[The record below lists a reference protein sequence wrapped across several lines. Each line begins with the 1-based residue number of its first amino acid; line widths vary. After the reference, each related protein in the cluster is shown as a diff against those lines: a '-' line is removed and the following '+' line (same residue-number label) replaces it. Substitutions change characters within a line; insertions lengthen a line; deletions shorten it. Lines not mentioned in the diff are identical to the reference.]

1 MGETLT
7 PPALR
12 IGETGVLTGLK
23 AGDVDKYVLLSV
35 RDPLGYDEDAADVI
49 ATYLDDPVLLADT
62 GLFRTFSGSYKGVR
76 VTVCSTGSG
85 APDTELALV
94 DLAELSPDGVF
105 IRVGTSGSAH
115 ERVRVGDLV
124 IASGAVRSDGASREY
139 IDAGYPAVASPEVTL
154 ALAEAATRLGHSHH
168 VGITR
173 SNDSLYAGQ
182 GRPVLGYFVPGS
194 EGAAGQWARAN
205 VLNFE
210 RETSLILTLCNLL
223 GRRGGAVNAVVN
235 SAVSEE
241 VSPGAGVGPSIEV
254 TLEALTIIE
263 RRDRIKAA
271 AGQAFWTPA
280 LGDSDEPE
288 DGSGG

>member
-1 MGETLT
+1 MGDTLT

-23 AGDVDKYVLLSV
+23 AGDVAKYVLLSV
-35 RDPLGYDEDAADVI
+35 RDPLGYESDAADVI
-49 ATYLDDPVLLADT
+49 ATYLDDAVLLADT
-62 GLFRTFSGSYKGVR
+62 GLFRTFSGSYKGVP

-94 DLAELSPDGVF
+94 EMAELSAEGVF
-105 IRVGTSGSAH
+105 IRIGTSGSAN
-115 ERVRVGDLV
+115 ERVQVGDLV
-124 IASGAVRSDGASREY
+124 VASGAVRSDGASREY

-194 EGAAGQWARAN
+194 EGAAGEWARAN

-235 SAVSEE
+235 SAVSNE
-241 VSPGAGVGPSIEV
+241 VVPGSGVAASIKV
-254 TLEALTIIE
+254 TLEALLLIE

-280 LGDSDEPE
+280 LGDEDVSD
-288 DGSGG
+288 G

>member
-1 MGETLT
+1 MRDTFT
-7 PPALR
+7 PPDLK
-12 IGETGVLTGLK
+12 IGGRGVLTGLK
-23 AGDVDKYVLLSV
+23 AGDVAKYVLLVV
-35 RDPLGYDEDAADVI
+35 RDPLGYDRDAADEI
-49 ATYLDDPVLLADT
+49 ATYLDDADLLADT

-94 DLAELSPDGVF
+94 DLAELSPAGVF
-105 IRVGTSGSAH
+105 IRVGTSGSAND
-115 ERVRVGDLV
+115 RVRVGDLV

-139 IDAGYPAVASPEVTL
+139 VDAGYPAVASPEVTL

-194 EGAAGQWARAN
+194 EGVATRWARAN

-210 RETSLILTLCNLL
+210 RETSLILTLCNLFD
-223 GRRGGAVNAVVN
+223 RRGGAVNAVVN
-235 SAVSEE
+235 SAISEE
-241 VSPGAGVGPSIEV
+241 VAPGSGVAASIEV
-254 TLEALTIIE
+254 TLEALLLLE

-271 AGQAFWTPA
+271 AGQSFWTPA
-280 LGDSDEPE
+280 LGDEDEATGGSD
-288 DGSGG
+288 G